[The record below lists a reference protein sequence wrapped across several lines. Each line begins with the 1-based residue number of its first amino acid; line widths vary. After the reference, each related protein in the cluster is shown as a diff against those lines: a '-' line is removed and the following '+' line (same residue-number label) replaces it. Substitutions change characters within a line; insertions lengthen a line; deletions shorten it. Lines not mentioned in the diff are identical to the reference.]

1 MKAFNSVPISKDKIN
16 LGKAAPIKAPFLVY
30 AEPTSF
36 CNLKCKFCPN
46 STVNSENKSFMP
58 IETFEKIIH
67 DIREFPERPRVFK
80 FCGIGE
86 PLMNKHTPDMIR
98 RVKET
103 GSADKIIMYS
113 NGVLLNRE
121 LNRKIVD
128 AGLDQLNI
136 SVEAIDEAGYME
148 FAGTKI
154 DFDRFV
160 ENIADLYEN
169 RKQLKLYVKI
179 HNLAVK
185 SDADKERFYSLFGD
199 ISDYIQIEGI
209 SHIFSDFTSEG
220 EEKLID
226 RYTEDATKK
235 RQVCAICFKTLN
247 VNADGTCSPCSV
259 DWAHRVIVGD
269 IRQESLLDIWNGE
282 KLRELRRRFCTGSI
296 SPSEACFD
304 CADYYLSGHEDLDE
318 YASEILSRL

>member
-16 LGKAAPIKAPFLVY
+16 LGKAAPIKTPFLIFM
-30 AEPTSF
+30 EPTSF
-36 CNLKCKFCPN
+36 CNFKCVFCPN
-46 STVNSENKSFMP
+46 STVKSENKSFMP
-58 IETFEKIIH
+58 MEIFEKILH
-67 DIREFPERPRVFK
+67 DLGEFPERPRVFK
-80 FCGIGE
+80 FCGNGE
-86 PLMNKHTPDMIR
+86 PLLNKHTPDMIR
-98 RVKET
+98 RIKET
-103 GSADKIIMYS
+103 GSADRVILVS
-113 NGVLLNRE
+113 NGALLNRE

-136 SVEAIDEAGYME
+136 SVEALDEAGYME
-148 FAGTKI
+148 FAGAKI
-154 DFDRFV
+154 DFGRFV
-160 ENIADLYEN
+160 ENITDLYEH
-169 RKQLKLYVKI
+169 RKQLKIYVKI

-199 ISDYIQIEGI
+199 ISDFIQIEGI
-209 SHIFSDFTSEG
+209 THIFPEFTSEG
-220 EEKLID
+220 EALID
-226 RYTEDATKK
+226 RYTNEATSK

-247 VNADGTCSPCSV
+247 INADGSCSPCST

-296 SPSEACFD
+296 ASSEACFD